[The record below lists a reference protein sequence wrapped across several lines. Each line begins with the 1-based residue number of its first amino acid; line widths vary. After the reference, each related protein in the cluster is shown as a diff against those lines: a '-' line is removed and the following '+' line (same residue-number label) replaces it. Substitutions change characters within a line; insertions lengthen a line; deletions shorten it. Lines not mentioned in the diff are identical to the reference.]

1 MKEPSRGRI
10 QTGMEGKKGRELF
23 IFRGGRIMAED
34 HLQDEDAFQPRI
46 NLELWRGMLRFAGPY
61 RWHLLAL
68 SLIAIVCAA
77 CDVVLPWATGRFVD
91 EITRHGGAAR
101 LGNIELIY
109 CIVIAT
115 LGVCICTFIILAGR
129 ITTGV
134 SYDIREAAFDKLQEL
149 PFSFYDRK
157 AVGWLMA
164 RLTSDVGN
172 LSRIMG
178 WALLDLVWGTF
189 VLASVAVVMFALN
202 WKLALIVLV
211 IVPPLIWVSR
221 FFQVRLLRT
230 SRALRKAN
238 SHTTAAFNEGI
249 VGVRTS
255 KSFVREDRNLQEFRE
270 LTDQMYRHA
279 VSNALYSAL
288 FLPVVL
294 TLCSVGIGVALWRG
308 GIDVSAGTI
317 SLGTLVM
324 FLQYAG
330 FIQNP
335 AQELA
340 NALTQVQGAQAS
352 AERVQGLLDTPVE
365 IADSPEVRSEM
376 ERHASG
382 DGDPNRA
389 PDGHAA
395 RIETIEFRNVSF
407 AYKEGQSVLKDFDLL
422 VEAGQSIALVGPT
435 GGGKST
441 IVSLVCRFYE
451 PTGGQILINGLD
463 YRRRS
468 LHWLQS
474 NLGMV
479 LQQPHLFSGT
489 IRENIR
495 YGRLDASDADIERAA
510 RLVNA
515 HEFIAAMKDGY
526 QSAVGEGGNQ
536 LSTGQKQL
544 ISLARAVI
552 ADPQLFVMDEAT
564 SSVDT
569 QTERAIQSAVERVLR
584 DRISFVIAH
593 RLSTIRS
600 ADRILLI
607 DGGRIIEDGS
617 HYELIRKRGR
627 YFELYTNQFT
637 SEKEAEMLESADVV

>member
-1 MKEPSRGRI
+1 
-10 QTGMEGKKGRELF
+10 
-23 IFRGGRIMAED
+23 MAD
-34 HLQDEDAFQPRI
+34 DQLHDEDAFQPHI
-46 NLELWRGMLRFAGPY
+46 NFALWRKTLMFARPY
-61 RWHLLAL
+61 RKHLLAL
-68 SLIAIVCAA
+68 SVVAILCAA
-77 CDVVLPWATGRFVD
+77 ADVLLPWLTGRLVD
-91 EITRHGGAAR
+91 EITSHGRSAR
-101 LGNIELIY
+101 LAGIEATY
-109 CIVIAT
+109 CAIIIGLAICIFFFIV
-115 LGVCICTFIILAGR
+115 LAGR

-134 SYDIREAAFDKLQEL
+134 SNDIRAAAFGKLQEL
-149 PFSFYDRK
+149 SFSFYDRR

-172 LSRIMG
+172 LSRIIG
-178 WALLDLVWGTF
+178 WALLDMVWGGF
-189 VLASVAVVMFALN
+189 VLTTVAAVLFWLN
-202 WKLALIVLV
+202 WRPALVVLT
-211 IVPPLIWVSR
+211 IVPPLLWVSR

-255 KSFVREDRNLQEFRE
+255 KSFVREERNLEEFKQ
-270 LTDQMYRHA
+270 LTGQMYRHA

-294 TLCSVGIGVALWRG
+294 TICSIGIALALGRG
-308 GIDVSAGTI
+308 GMDVTRGAM

-324 FLQYAG
+324 FLQYAA

-340 NALTQVQGAQAS
+340 NTLTLVQGAQAS
-352 AERVQGLLDTPVE
+352 AERIQGLLDTPLE
-365 IADSPEVRSEM
+365 IQDSPDVSAALRIG
-376 ERHASG
+376 HNG
-382 DGDPNRA
+382 DGLA
-389 PDGHAA
+389 PDGHAKV
-395 RIETIEFRNVSF
+395 IESIEFRDVSF
-407 AYKEGQSVLKDFDLL
+407 AYKEGRQVLEGFNLR
-422 VEAGQSIALVGPT
+422 VGAGQSIALVGPT

-441 IVSLVCRFYE
+441 IVSLLCRFYE
-451 PTGGQILINGLD
+451 PTSGQVLINGVD

-468 LHWLQS
+468 LNWLQS

-489 IRENIR
+489 VRENIR

-510 RLVNA
+510 KLVNA

-526 QSAVGEGGNQ
+526 ESQVGEGGNQ

-544 ISLARAVI
+544 LALARAII

-569 QTERAIQSAVERVLR
+569 HTERAIQAAVERVMEQ
-584 DRISFVIAH
+584 RISFVIAH
-593 RLSTIRS
+593 RLSTIRA
-600 ADRILLI
+600 ADRILFI
-607 DGGRIIEDGS
+607 DGGRIVEDGT
-617 HYELIRKRGR
+617 HADLIRLQGR

-637 SEKEAEMLESADVV
+637 SDREAEMLDEVGSDA

>member
-1 MKEPSRGRI
+1 
-10 QTGMEGKKGRELF
+10 
-23 IFRGGRIMAED
+23 MAED
-34 HLQDEDAFQPRI
+34 HLQDDDAFHPRI
-46 NLELWRGMLRFAGPY
+46 NLGLWRKTLMFARPY
-61 RWHLLAL
+61 RWHLVGLAVQ
-68 SLIAIVCAA
+68 AILCAA
-77 CDVVLPWATGRFVD
+77 CDATMPWLTGRFVD
-91 EITRHGGAAR
+91 EITAHGAAAR
-101 LGNIELIY
+101 LGRIELAY
-109 CIVIAT
+109 CGVILTMAT
-115 LGVCICTFIILAGR
+115 CIWVFILLAGK
-129 ITTGV
+129 ITACV
-134 SYDIREAAFDKLQEL
+134 SYDIRQAAFAKLQEL

-164 RLTSDVGN
+164 RLTSDVAN
-172 LSRIMG
+172 LSRILG

-189 VLASVAVVMFALN
+189 VIAGVAGVMLWLN
-202 WKLALIVLV
+202 WRLGLIVLV
-211 IVPPLIWVSR
+211 IVPALVWVSR

-249 VGVRTS
+249 VGVRTT
-255 KSFVREDRNLQEFRE
+255 KSFVREARNLEEFTQ
-270 LTDQMYRHA
+270 LTRQMYGHA
-279 VSNALYSAL
+279 VSNALYSAM

-294 TLCSVGIGVALWRG
+294 TLCGVGVALALWRG
-308 GIDVSAGTI
+308 GIDVTAGVM

-324 FLQYAG
+324 FVQYAG

-340 NALTQVQGAQAS
+340 STLTMIQGAQAS
-352 AERVQGLLDTPVE
+352 AERIQGLLDTPVE
-365 IADSPEVRSEM
+365 IQDSPQVV
-376 ERHASG
+376 AALG
-382 DGDPNRA
+382 KNDGAEPEGLA
-389 PDGHAA
+389 ADGHSA
-395 RIETIEFRNVSF
+395 RIESIEFRDVIF
-407 AYKEGQSVLKDFDLL
+407 AYKEGQQVLQGFNLK

-451 PTGGQILINGLD
+451 PTAGEILINGVD
-463 YRRRS
+463 YRRRG

-489 IRENIR
+489 VRENIR
-495 YGRLDASDADIERAA
+495 YGRLDASDAEIERAA

-515 HEFIAAMKDGY
+515 HEFIATMKDGY
-526 QSAVGEGGNQ
+526 GAQVGEGGNQ

-544 ISLARAVI
+544 IALARAVI

-569 QTERAIQSAVERVLR
+569 HTERAIQSAIERVLAN
-584 DRISFVIAH
+584 RISFVIAH

-600 ADRILLI
+600 ADRILVI
-607 DGGRIIEDGS
+607 DGGRIIEDGT
-617 HYELIRKRGR
+617 HHELIRRRGH
-627 YFELYTNQFT
+627 YFELYTSQFT
-637 SEKEAEMLESADVV
+637 TEKESQLLEYTDIPA